1 MSIYQE
7 EMMRKLPK
15 LGCTGTMPLQ
25 FLRDKHQHLPRLHR
39 RTRLVFPRFVL
50 LDYASAF
57 YSTILLKN
65 KIIVVD
71 AF

>member
-25 FLRDKHQHLPRLHR
+25 FLRDKHQHLLRLHS